1 MICQKTAPPAN
12 THQNRQALILESSAV
27 SVFKS
32 PPVSFRKNIV
42 LWLMSYKFQHKLLSF
57 PFNKLSSLIIT
68 NTSSNCVCFQRK
80 FIQYTHIAHL
90 MHTYII
96 DDILCARLFGF
107 VTYSLEIHCTVSA
120 RKLQDNDKSLL
131 VHLQ

>member
-12 THQNRQALILESSAV
+12 THQNRQALRLESSPV

-68 NTSSNCVCFQRK
+68 NTSSNCVRFQRK

-96 DDILCARLFGF
+96 DDILCSRGCSDLSRTHWKF
-107 VTYSLEIHCTVSA
+107 SA
-120 RKLQDNDKSLL
+120 PFQRGNCKTTTK
-131 VHLQ
+131 VC